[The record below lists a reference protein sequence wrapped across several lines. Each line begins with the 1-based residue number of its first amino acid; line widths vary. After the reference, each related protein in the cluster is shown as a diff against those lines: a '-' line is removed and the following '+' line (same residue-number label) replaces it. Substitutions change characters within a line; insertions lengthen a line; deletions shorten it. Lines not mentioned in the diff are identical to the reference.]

1 MCVCVCV
8 SDRQTDKDIYNKTKT
23 QRNRHR
29 DTEFSREKIHTV
41 KQRETHTHA
50 EGYKGT
56 LTK

>member
-1 MCVCVCV
+1 MCVCV